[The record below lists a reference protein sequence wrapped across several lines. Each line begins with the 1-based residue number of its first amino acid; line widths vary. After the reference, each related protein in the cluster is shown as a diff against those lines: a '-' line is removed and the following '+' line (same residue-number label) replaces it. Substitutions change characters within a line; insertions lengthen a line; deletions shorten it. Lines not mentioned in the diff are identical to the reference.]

1 MSRQLIAKAPES
13 AINQLTSNITGV
25 DTDHLIEE
33 VRTSG
38 VEYGL
43 QRNYVE
49 DLEHER
55 KIIIARLME
64 HHRTDQ
70 KNNHNNA
77 KPTVQQLD
85 NLARSDKQYSE
96 FLQVLKAAKDQLTHK
111 ESSHFSKRHKLDM
124 LLEQMKLARA
134 EMHYLQQSSQT
145 L

>member
-13 AINQLTSNITGV
+13 AINQLTTNITGI
-25 DTDHLIEE
+25 DTDSLIEE

-64 HHRTDQ
+64 HYREDQ
-70 KNNHNNA
+70 KSKGNS

-85 NLARSDKQYSE
+85 NLARSDNQYSE

-134 EMHYLQQSSQT
+134 EMHYLQQSSKGI
-145 L
+145 